1 MNGSTRKLLLY
12 LVALI
17 VLVAFVVFG
26 GTAPPQ
32 EAAQGT
38 QTRGQE
44 TLPKADFDHPPKV
57 AFSPDDYFFKLD
69 QLEHFYRVPGE
80 FGYRL
85 MGENYGFE
93 ALSFIITETQPN
105 GGPNLHVHDV
115 EEAHVLL
122 EGSAQY
128 RIGDKTFTAQAPFI
142 AKVPAGVPHTFVNLG
157 TKPFNL
163 VAVFASKR
171 FNTKKLGPN
180 PLIHAAP
187 QK

>member
-44 TLPKADFDHPPKV
+44 TLPKADFDHPPKA

-93 ALSFIITETQPN
+93 RCHSSLPRHNPTEGRIFTCTMSRK
-105 GGPNLHVHDV
+105 HTCCWR
-115 EEAHVLL
+115 EAPST
-122 EGSAQY
+122 G
-128 RIGDKTFTAQAPFI
+128 
-142 AKVPAGVPHTFVNLG
+142 
-157 TKPFNL
+157 
-163 VAVFASKR
+163 
-171 FNTKKLGPN
+171 
-180 PLIHAAP
+180 
-187 QK
+187 

>member
-17 VLVAFVVFG
+17 ALVAFVVFG
-26 GTAPPQ
+26 GTAPRQ
-32 EAAQGT
+32 EVTQGT
-38 QTRGQE
+38 QTWGQE
-44 TLPKADFDHPPKV
+44 TLPKADFDHPPKA

-115 EEAHVLL
+115 EEARAAGGKRPVPDRRQDVHRPGSLHR
-122 EGSAQY
+122 EGAGRSAAHI
-128 RIGDKTFTAQAPFI
+128 RELGD
-142 AKVPAGVPHTFVNLG
+142 
-157 TKPFNL
+157 
-163 VAVFASKR
+163 
-171 FNTKKLGPN
+171 
-180 PLIHAAP
+180 
-187 QK
+187 

>member
-1 MNGSTRKLLLY
+1 MNNKQTSAMTRGEFLVSV
-12 LVALI
+12 VAL
-17 VLVAFVVFG
+17 VVFG

-32 EAAQGT
+32 GAAQGT

-44 TLPKADFDHPPKV
+44 TLPKADFDHPPQA

-105 GGPNLHVHDV
+105 SGPNLHVHDV

-128 RIGDKTFTAQAPFI
+128 RIGDKTFTAQAPYI

-180 PLIHAAP
+180 PLIHTAP
-187 QK
+187 